1 MNFQGKDCA
10 MWVCA
15 TLKWE
20 DGQLLSQATATS
32 MKEAMNPEK
41 VGKVPGNAQ
50 CTMVPFYA
58 GCTSAVSTA
67 LQ

>member
-1 MNFQGKDCA
+1 MR
-10 MWVCA
+10 VCA

-20 DGQLLSQATATS
+20 DGLLFPQATATS
-32 MKEAMNPEK
+32 TREAMNPEK
-41 VGKVPGNAQ
+41 VDKVPGNAQ
-50 CTMVPFYA
+50 CTTEPFYA